1 MSWVYHFLF
10 FVLFFICSWLY
21 HCVRNYSV
29 FFNVRRVSAIWGN
42 FYWFLC
48 FGITKRQKNNLTIFI
63 LTRDWQCLMWLDG
76 CLWRVDFV
84 RKISSSLRDSSRRK
98 DIFVVILLFLSYLLC
113 IGTQRGVVEEKS
125 DWLSWH
131 CFFCLILV
139 ASSWIRAFCHNGR
152 RRVTVQSSFMA
163 HCATA
168 KKLSFF
174 PCTVCTWWKQTK
186 QNCLY
191 VCYFLLYRNNDKS
204 RTLLTFFVANDYIGL
219 VVFFC

>member
-29 FFNVRRVSAIWGN
+29 FLNVRRVSAIWGN

-76 CLWRVDFV
+76 FLWRVDFV

-131 CFFCLILV
+131 CFFFAWFCLRRAGYGPFAIMAAAAWQFKA
-139 ASSWIRAFCHNGR
+139 ASWHTAQLLKSFLFSHARYALDGSKLNKTACMCVIFCS
-152 RRVTVQSSFMA
+152 TETM
-163 HCATA
+163 
-168 KKLSFF
+168 
-174 PCTVCTWWKQTK
+174 TK
-186 QNCLY
+186 
-191 VCYFLLYRNNDKS
+191 
-204 RTLLTFFVANDYIGL
+204 
-219 VVFFC
+219 VVPF